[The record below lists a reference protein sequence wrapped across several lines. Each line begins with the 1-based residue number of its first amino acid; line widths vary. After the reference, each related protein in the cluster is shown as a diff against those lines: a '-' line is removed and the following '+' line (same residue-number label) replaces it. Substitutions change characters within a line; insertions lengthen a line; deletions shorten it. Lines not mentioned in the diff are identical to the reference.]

1 MVSLAVHSAQGLRA
15 QHPCEPPT
23 TRAGPGQLLGA
34 SAPLAAPRSRT
45 WGHQGQVAARW
56 VPALCSCSSLHAAG
70 GLQGTENPRL
80 FLLPPLTPGC
90 SGWPEALDEA
100 GGATAWVLEP
110 GISLRSK
117 RLPDGF
123 GWSSGGDALVPVSV
137 DVVAGG

>member
-1 MVSLAVHSAQGLRA
+1 MN
-15 QHPCEPPT
+15 PPE
-23 TRAGPGQLLGA
+23 PGQGQG
-34 SAPLAAPRSRT
+34 SS
-45 WGHQGQVAARW
+45 WGHQPRW
-56 VPALCSCSSLHAAG
+56 LPPAPGHGGIKGRWQRAGCPRFVPAPHYTLQVGSRARRTRGFSFSL
-70 GLQGTENPRL
+70 RL
-80 FLLPPLTPGC
+80 FLVAVDG
-90 SGWPEALDEA
+90 PEALDEA

>member
-1 MVSLAVHSAQGLRA
+1 M
-15 QHPCEPPT
+15 
-23 TRAGPGQLLGA
+23 
-34 SAPLAAPRSRT
+34 
-45 WGHQGQVAARW
+45 
-56 VPALCSCSSLHAAG
+56 
-70 GLQGTENPRL
+70 ENPRL

-90 SGWPEALDEA
+90 SGWPEVLDEA

-117 RLPDGF
+117 RLPDGL